1 MKLFCKGDSLKHKII
16 YFYEEIGEQRLK
28 MKKYLK
34 NAQILKFTRT
44 LLILTAGTLAG
55 LLINVEENKALD
67 FNQET

>member
-1 MKLFCKGDSLKHKII
+1 MQSYVTTQATGS
-16 YFYEEIGEQRLK
+16 YA

-44 LLILTAGTLAG
+44 LLILTTVTMVGI
-55 LLINVEENKALD
+55 LINVEANKALD

>member
-1 MKLFCKGDSLKHKII
+1 MQSYVTTQATGS
-16 YFYEEIGEQRLK
+16 YA

-44 LLILTAGTLAG
+44 LLILTTVTMVGI
-55 LLINVEENKALD
+55 LINIVANKALD

>member
-1 MKLFCKGDSLKHKII
+1 MQSHVTTQATGS
-16 YFYEEIGEQRLK
+16 YA

-44 LLILTAGTLAG
+44 LLILTSITMVGI
-55 LLINVEENKALD
+55 LINILANKALD

>member
-1 MKLFCKGDSLKHKII
+1 MQSYVTTQATGS
-16 YFYEEIGEQRLK
+16 YA

-55 LLINVEENKALD
+55 LIINVEENKALD

>member
-1 MKLFCKGDSLKHKII
+1 MQSYVTTQATGS
-16 YFYEEIGEQRLK
+16 YA

-44 LLILTAGTLAG
+44 LLILTSITMVGI
-55 LLINVEENKALD
+55 LINILANKALD

>member
-1 MKLFCKGDSLKHKII
+1 MQSHVTT
-16 YFYEEIGEQRLK
+16 QATASRA

-44 LLILTAGTLAG
+44 LLILTSITMVGI
-55 LLINVEENKALD
+55 LINILANKALD

>member
-1 MKLFCKGDSLKHKII
+1 
-16 YFYEEIGEQRLK
+16 

-44 LLILTAGTLAG
+44 LLILTTVTMVGI
-55 LLINVEENKALD
+55 LINIVANKALD